1 MKEPSEAFVKLPR
14 NLLGSDAWRSLS
26 INARRLLDFLMIE
39 HMRHG
44 GKANGRLI
52 APWRQL
58 CDFGIGDHFIGS
70 AIEEC
75 DRVGLAFCRRG
86 VGRAPTLF
94 TLAWLQ
100 LANGDKPPDAKWQ
113 AFRLETTL
121 KSDIVPAKQQSLHVP
136 AKQQAQTVES
146 AGTKPVVPAKRQAQG
161 PKKIPAKQQAP
172 SRESLT
178 AGGEAVGVRPA
189 SPHSRP
195 ARNSQP
201 PGKPNGAYRT
211 GGRR

>member
-1 MKEPSEAFVKLPR
+1 MKAPSEAFVKLPR

-26 INARRLLDFLMIE
+26 INACRFLDFLMIE

-58 CDFGIGDHFIGS
+58 CNFGIGDHFIS
-70 AIEEC
+70 TAIEEC
-75 DRVGLAFCRRG
+75 ERAGLVFCRRG

-94 TLAWLQ
+94 TLAWLP

-113 AFRLETTL
+113 AFRLETKQ
-121 KSDIVPAKQQSLHVP
+121 KSGVVPAKQQSLHVP
-136 AKQQAQTVES
+136 AKQQAPTVET
-146 AGTKPVVPAKRQAQG
+146 AGTKPVAPAKQQALG
-161 PKKIPAKQQAP
+161 PKRVPAKQQAP

-178 AGGEAVGVRPA
+178 AGGEAVVVRRQWISARGDSLPRA
-189 SPHSRP
+189 GPGEPGSPPSLVL
-195 ARNSQP
+195 
-201 PGKPNGAYRT
+201 
-211 GGRR
+211 